1 MSKYLCWVGLFNYY
15 SKVHLNQIGK
25 KYKFDIATIEEY
37 LSFIQTNGIF
47 VKIHVCFRS
56 RKTKTV
62 NFIIVNKLKTTVNEK
77 INQS

>member
-37 LSFIQTNGIF
+37 LSFI
-47 VKIHVCFRS
+47 
-56 RKTKTV
+56 
-62 NFIIVNKLKTTVNEK
+62 
-77 INQS
+77 